1 MKGFTMIELIFVIVI
16 LGVLAAI
23 AIPKLAATR
32 DDAEVVRAAQNVSTS
47 LTDLMAY
54 YTSQGEWD
62 NGGIAKMTNVVTAP
76 VAGDVN
82 KVELTSAGKKC
93 IKVTLN
99 VAGNSTIVIENGT
112 DNTATICTNVLAN
125 SAVAKMMNSSPIPV
139 KGKNVVW

>member
-54 YTSQGEWD
+54 YTSQGEYD
-62 NGGIAKMTNVVTAP
+62 NSTTGFNNMTNVKNPITAK
-76 VAGDVN
+76 N
-82 KVELTSAGKKC
+82 KVCATYTVDSKN
-93 IKVTLN
+93 KVTLKK
-99 VAGNSTIVIENGT
+99 STDGLC
-112 DNTATICTNVLAN
+112 AH
-125 SAVAKMMNSSPIPV
+125 
-139 KGKNVVW
+139 VWEMPGL